1 MQPAF
6 FSKLSFTKMNACAKI
21 RLRGNGIPEN
31 EKPDRAERQDR
42 MERNDMVM
50 GVLDVY
56 DRIERLEA
64 ENGKLKA
71 GMVSSLATSTESDT
85 FEGINAR
92 ILQVGRE
99 KLVADSLDY
108 WKDVRVESRG
118 GVIVAEGFED
128 WLKRRIEK
136 VPSFM
141 SYEQFVLL
149 CEAELRS
156 VYESE
161 KKKAIDSLM
170 ESEQDDEE

>member
-1 MQPAF
+1 MIK
-6 FSKLSFTKMNACAKI
+6 S
-21 RLRGNGIPEN
+21 RGNGIPEN

-42 MERNDMVM
+42 MERNEMVM
-50 GVLDVY
+50 GVLEAY

-64 ENGKLKA
+64 ENEKLKA
-71 GMVSSLATSTESDT
+71 GMVKSVATSTEKDP
-85 FEGINAR
+85 FDGINAR

-99 KLVADSLDY
+99 KLAEDSISY
-108 WKDVRVESRG
+108 WRGVDVERKG
-118 GVIVAEGFED
+118 GVIVSEGFED

-149 CEAELRS
+149 CKAELRS

-170 ESEQDDEE
+170 KSEQDDEE

>member
-1 MQPAF
+1 M
-6 FSKLSFTKMNACAKI
+6 I
-21 RLRGNGIPEN
+21 RSRGKGIPGN
-31 EKPDRAERQDR
+31 EKPGRAERQDR
-42 MERNDMVM
+42 MERNEMVM
-50 GVLDVY
+50 GVLEAY
-56 DRIERLEA
+56 DRISRLEA
-64 ENGKLKA
+64 ENAKLRA
-71 GMVSSLATSTESDT
+71 GMVASATVSTESDP

-99 KLVADSLDY
+99 KLVEESLDY
-108 WKDVRVESRG
+108 WKGVNVERKN

-128 WLKRRIEK
+128 WLKRKVEK

-161 KKKAIDSLM
+161 KKKAIDSFM
-170 ESEQDDEE
+170 KSEQDDEE

>member
-1 MQPAF
+1 
-6 FSKLSFTKMNACAKI
+6 MNACAKI
-21 RLRGNGIPEN
+21 RLRGNGIPGN
-31 EKPDRAERQDR
+31 EKPGRAERQDR

-50 GVLDVY
+50 GVLDAY

-64 ENGKLKA
+64 ENEKLKA
-71 GMVSSLATSTESDT
+71 GMVTSLAKSTESDP
-85 FEGINAR
+85 FEGIKAR

-99 KLVADSLDY
+99 KLAADSLCY
-108 WKDVRVESRG
+108 WKGVRVERKG
-118 GVIVAEGFED
+118 GVVVAETFED
-128 WLKRRIEK
+128 WLKDSIEK

-149 CEAELRS
+149 CKAELRS

-170 ESEQDDEE
+170 KSEQDDEE

>member
-1 MQPAF
+1 M
-6 FSKLSFTKMNACAKI
+6 I
-21 RLRGNGIPEN
+21 RSRGKGIPGN
-31 EKPDRAERQDR
+31 EKPGRAERQDR

-64 ENGKLKA
+64 ENEKLKA
-71 GMVSSLATSTESDT
+71 GMVKSVATSTESDP

-99 KLVADSLDY
+99 KIAEDSIGY
-108 WKDVRVESRG
+108 WRDVDVERKG

-141 SYEQFVLL
+141 SYEQFTHL
-149 CEAELRS
+149 CKAELRS
-156 VYESE
+156 IYESE
-161 KKKAIDSLM
+161 KKKATDRLM
-170 ESEQDDEE
+170 KSEQDDEE

>member
-1 MQPAF
+1 MIK
-6 FSKLSFTKMNACAKI
+6 S
-21 RLRGNGIPEN
+21 RGNGIPEN
-31 EKPDRAERQDR
+31 EKPGRAERQDR

-50 GVLDVY
+50 GVLEVY
-56 DRIERLEA
+56 DHINALEA
-64 ENGKLKA
+64 ENAKLRA
-71 GMVSSLATSTESDT
+71 GMVESAMASTEKDP

-99 KLVADSLDY
+99 KLVEDSIRY
-108 WKDVRVESRG
+108 WKDVNVKRRD
-118 GVIVAEGFED
+118 GVIVAQGFED
-128 WLKRRIEK
+128 WLNNRVEK

-141 SYEQFVLL
+141 SFEQFSHL

-170 ESEQDDEE
+170 KSEQDDEE

>member
-1 MQPAF
+1 MIK
-6 FSKLSFTKMNACAKI
+6 S
-21 RLRGNGIPEN
+21 RGKGIPGN
-31 EKPDRAERQDR
+31 EKPEGAERQDR

-50 GVLDVY
+50 GVLEAY
-56 DRIERLEA
+56 DRISRLEA
-64 ENGKLKA
+64 ENAKLRA
-71 GMVSSLATSTESDT
+71 GMVESATVSTEKDP

-99 KLVADSLDY
+99 KLVEESLDY
-108 WKDVRVESRG
+108 WKDVNVERKN
-118 GVIVAEGFED
+118 GVIVADGFED
-128 WLKRRIEK
+128 WLKRRVEK

-161 KKKAIDSLM
+161 KKKATDRLM
-170 ESEQDDEE
+170 KSEQDDEE

>member
-1 MQPAF
+1 M
-6 FSKLSFTKMNACAKI
+6 I
-21 RLRGNGIPEN
+21 RSRGNGIPEN

-50 GVLDVY
+50 GVLEAY

-64 ENGKLKA
+64 ENEKLRA
-71 GMVSSLATSTESDT
+71 GMVKSVATSTESDP

-99 KLVADSLDY
+99 KLVEESLGY
-108 WKDVRVESRG
+108 WKDVRVERKN
-118 GVIVAEGFED
+118 GVIVAEDFDD
-128 WLKRRIEK
+128 WSKRKVEK

-141 SYEQFVLL
+141 SYDQFALL

-161 KKKAIDSLM
+161 KKKAIDRLM
-170 ESEQDDEE
+170 KSEQDDEE

>member
-1 MQPAF
+1 MIK
-6 FSKLSFTKMNACAKI
+6 S
-21 RLRGNGIPEN
+21 RGKGIPGN
-31 EKPDRAERQDR
+31 EKPGRAERQDR

-50 GVLDVY
+50 GVLEAY
-56 DRIERLEA
+56 NRISRLEA
-64 ENGKLKA
+64 ENAKLRA
-71 GMVSSLATSTESDT
+71 GMVESATVSTEKDP
-85 FEGINAR
+85 FKGINAR

-99 KLVADSLDY
+99 KLAADSLDY
-108 WKDVRVESRG
+108 WKDVRAERKG
-118 GVIVAEGFED
+118 GVIVAESFED

-161 KKKAIDSLM
+161 KKKAIDRLM
-170 ESEQDDEE
+170 KSEQDDEE

>member
-1 MQPAF
+1 MIK
-6 FSKLSFTKMNACAKI
+6 S
-21 RLRGNGIPEN
+21 RGNGIPEN

-42 MERNDMVM
+42 MERNEMVM
-50 GVLDVY
+50 GVLEAY

-64 ENGKLKA
+64 ENEKLKA
-71 GMVSSLATSTESDT
+71 GMVTSLAKSTESDQ
-85 FEGINAR
+85 FEGIKAR

-99 KLVADSLDY
+99 KLAADSLDC
-108 WKDVRVESRG
+108 WKDVRVERKG
-118 GVIVAEGFED
+118 GVVVAETFED

-141 SYEQFVLL
+141 SYDQFALL

-161 KKKAIDSLM
+161 KKKAIDRLM
-170 ESEQDDEE
+170 KSEQDDEE